1 MPRTLRRVATI
12 ALLLG
17 AWALAG
23 NDRVPAWIISGEAVA
38 GPSSVLS
45 HEVVQATEGARPP
58 HDLSALRTFTKV
70 ILYVKD
76 NYVDPRR
83 VKPKEMMVAALD
95 YVEKAVP
102 DVMVDG
108 NAEGGKLTVNV
119 NGQVKIFDIT
129 HVDSLWKMSF
139 TLKDVFDH
147 LGKHM
152 RPGSDTRDVE
162 YAAVNG
168 MLSTLDPHSVLLR
181 PELYREMKLTTKGEF
196 GGLGFVIQMKEG
208 NLTVVKVLP
217 KTPAHRAGIKK
228 DDHISRIG
236 EESTVNMDLNEAV
249 SKLRGPVDSKV
260 SITVARKGWEKP
272 QVMTVARAMISIESV
287 QSKLLASGVGYVR
300 LKNFQGNTTRD
311 LRAALDEMARQVE
324 GGRLKGLVLDM
335 RGNPG
340 GLLDQ
345 AIQVSDQF
353 IQEGTLVATVG
364 FSDKLREEK
373 RAHVDDG
380 DNLYPIAVLVNS
392 GSASASEIVAG
403 ALKNLGRAVIIGRQT
418 FGKGSVQVLY
428 DFPDDSAL
436 KLTIAK
442 YLTPGDVSIQEVGVI
457 PDIELIP
464 TRVTK
469 DRVDVYAPRKS
480 MGEADLEHHFSN
492 PSSKEAAKK
501 RAEVLGREKPVE
513 SLKYLKEDQKQVE
526 AALKKK
532 EESGKKAEEAKRRAG
547 GKDLLRDVDTGGNT
561 DELDDQMDAE
571 AQDEVK
577 EDFEVQFAR
586 DFVLKAPNLR
596 RDQQLAAG
604 KPFVAERRAAEG
616 RRIDEAITSLGVDWS
631 AGPSP
636 SKLQL
641 DSQLKPGADVAVKA
655 GEQMELELS
664 VENRGAEPV
673 YRLSA
678 WTESDNPYVDRREFL
693 LGKLAPGER
702 KSWTVPVRLPKDLP
716 SRKDSVTVHLRSEQG
731 DLPQTLTHEL
741 AFAELPRPLF
751 GFSWQVLDDCRECNG
766 DGLVQRG
773 ETVDLVL
780 DVTNKGTG
788 RALDSFAQIKN
799 GGDQNIFIE
808 KGRFKLGA
816 IDPGETKQARFTV
829 QLKPGWKG
837 DTFPLKLAVLDEPL
851 EEYCTEKLE
860 VPVADR
866 PVRLDVARGLLK
878 LGERTQLYR
887 DALGSAAIAQLT
899 KPAVVTQLSRTAE
912 FVKVDAGEGRSFFV
926 QATDAVDAGRAAKPA
941 PLKELAYKMDRDPPL
956 ITLEGDAAK
965 GALVSGSERITLTG
979 TVTSPRQ
986 LLDVYVLVNDQKV
999 YFKAAGA
1006 PPTAKGPVKIPFS
1019 ADVPLK
1025 EGNNAVL
1032 VVARETGE
1040 FSSRKTLFV
1049 RRRGNAVAQTAPGA
1063 PPPPAQP

>member
-1 MPRTLRRVATI
+1 
-12 ALLLG
+12 
-17 AWALAG
+17 
-23 NDRVPAWIISGEAVA
+23 
-38 GPSSVLS
+38 
-45 HEVVQATEGARPP
+45 
-58 HDLSALRTFTKV
+58 
-70 ILYVKD
+70 
-76 NYVDPRR
+76 
-83 VKPKEMMVAALD
+83 
-95 YVEKAVP
+95 
-102 DVMVDG
+102 
-108 NAEGGKLTVNV
+108 
-119 NGQVKIFDIT
+119 
-129 HVDSLWKMSF
+129 
-139 TLKDVFDH
+139 
-147 LGKHM
+147 
-152 RPGSDTRDVE
+152 
-162 YAAVNG
+162 
-168 MLSTLDPHSVLLR
+168 
-181 PELYREMKLTTKGEF
+181 MKLTTKGEF

-217 KTPAHRAGIKK
+217 KTPAYRAGIKK

-260 SITVARKGWEKP
+260 SITVMRKGWEKP
-272 QVMTVARAMISIESV
+272 QVMTVARATISIESV

-311 LRAALDEMARQVE
+311 LRAALDDMAAQVE
-324 GGRLKGLVLDM
+324 GRRLKGLVLDM

-373 RAHVDDG
+373 KAHADDG

-532 EESGKKAEEAKRRAG
+532 EESGKKLEEAKRRAG

-586 DFVLKAPNLR
+586 DFVLVAPHLR

-616 RRIDEAITSLGVDWS
+616 RRIDEAIKSLGVDWS
-631 AGPSP
+631 PGPAP

-641 DSQLKPGADVAVKA
+641 DSQLKPGAEVAVKA

-664 VENRGAEPV
+664 VENRGTEPV

-693 LGKLAPGER
+693 LGRLAPGER

-716 SRKDSVTVHLRSEQG
+716 SRKDSVTVHFRSEQG

-773 ETVDLVL
+773 ETVDVVL

-829 QLKPGWKG
+829 QLKPGWKA

-866 PVRLDVARGLLK
+866 PVRLEAVRGLLK
-878 LGERTQLYR
+878 LAEGTQLYR
-887 DALGSAAIAQLT
+887 DALGSAPIAQLT
-899 KPAVVTQLSRTAE
+899 KPAVVNQLSRSPE
-912 FVKVDAGEGRSFFV
+912 FVKVEAGEGRFYFV
-926 QATDAVDAGRAAKPA
+926 RAPDAVDAGRSAKPS
-941 PLKELAYKMDRDPPL
+941 PLKDLAYTMDRDPPL

-999 YFKAAGA
+999 YFKAAGV
-1006 PPTAKGPVKIPFS
+1006 PPAAKAPVKVQFS

-1049 RRRGNAVAQTAPGA
+1049 RRRGNAVAQTAPGT
-1063 PPPPAQP
+1063 PVPPAQP